1 MAESVSR
8 SAEDLT
14 DQTPTVTTR
23 RPDAARELRLL
34 GLDRLVRG
42 ARVLEVGTGEGRL
55 ALGYAARARSVLA
68 IDPDPASIGRAR
80 ERAARLGLDP
90 RRVRFRAISA
100 QELDVGRERFDLA
113 LLAWS
118 L

>member
-1 MAESVSR
+1 MAENASR
-8 SAEDLT
+8 CADDLA

-34 GLDRLVRG
+34 GLERLARG

-55 ALGYAARARSVLA
+55 ALGYAARARSVLG
-68 IDPDPASIGRAR
+68 IDPDPGAIERAR
-80 ERAARLGLDP
+80 AKAAGLGIDP
-90 RRVRFRAISA
+90 GRVRFAAVAA
-100 QELDVGRERFDLA
+100 QDLDAGRERFDLA
-113 LLAWS
+113 VLAWS